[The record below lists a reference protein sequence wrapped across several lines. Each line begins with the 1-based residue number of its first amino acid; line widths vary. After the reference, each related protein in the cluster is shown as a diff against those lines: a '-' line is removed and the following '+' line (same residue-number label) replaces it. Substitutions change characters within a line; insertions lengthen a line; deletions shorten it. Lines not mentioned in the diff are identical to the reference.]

1 LEWEV
6 RMQLQSRFMAD
17 AGGLGAEG
25 ADTAV

>member
-1 LEWEV
+1 MRDEE
-6 RMQLQSRFMAD
+6 LQSRFMAD

>member
-1 LEWEV
+1 V
-6 RMQLQSRFMAD
+6 RMRDEELRSRFMAD